1 MTRQSVPPTPF
12 GQLLGVESIQRGPE
26 GASIDF
32 ELAAHHCNKRGVAHG
47 GLLATLLDMT
57 LGASVIAAI
66 RPEEWCA
73 TIDLDLQFI
82 APARLGPIRVTGEV
96 LRRARRIAFA
106 EGRIHDASGRLLTTA
121 RGTWTIWPGHPDR
134 RDEMGVKDSDGA

>member
-1 MTRQSVPPTPF
+1 MSSETVPPTPF
-12 GQLLGVESIQRGPE
+12 GGFLGVRAIERGPE

-32 ELAAHHCNKRGVAHG
+32 ELEAHHCNKRGVAHG
-47 GLLATLLDMT
+47 GVLASLLDMA

-73 TIDLDLQFI
+73 TIDLGLQFV
-82 APARLGPIRVTGEV
+82 APARLGRLRISGSVI
-96 LRRARRIAFA
+96 RRARRIAFA
-106 EGRIHDASGRLLTTA
+106 EGSILDAHGRVVTTA

-134 RDEMGVKDSDGA
+134 RGEMGVNDSDGA